1 MLREKKAAVAG
12 GRRHALRR
20 HHPSAHALAKGD
32 DAVEGADRQLSK
44 ETDALERLLALVQ
57 QLKHV
62 GVPLRL
68 RESERLRRRLVQLAH
83 RAKVDDAGALGDVG
97 GGEQVVRRLAHRRA
111 HEVRPDALLFHLVH
125 DELAHL
131 LDALGVPH
139 AAAPKLHDHA
149 RRGRRHQPG
158 REQG

>member
-1 MLREKKAAVAG
+1 VQVAHG
-12 GRRHALRR
+12 GEVDHL
-20 HHPSAHALAKGD
+20 L
-32 DAVEGADRQLSK
+32 VDRS
-44 ETDALERLLALVQ
+44 
-57 QLKHV
+57 
-62 GVPLRL
+62 
-68 RESERLRRRLVQLAH
+68 
-83 RAKVDDAGALGDVG
+83 LGR
-97 GGEQVVRRLAHRRA
+97 GEQVVRRLAHRRA

-149 RRGRRHQPG
+149 RRRRRHQPG